1 MKKRSI
7 IVCKDKIC
15 YHDSNSIFLRRE
27 TSMKKITKKALSLFI
42 AMIVLVASLC
52 IYPTDTVQ
60 AATIPSITITRN
72 GQNIGLVYSK
82 WDMGDYSYTL
92 KVKGTTVT
100 KCVSSK
106 PSVAKAT
113 KFKTGWGFSPR
124 KVGATKF
131 TLTCK
136 NGKKYVVKLQ
146 IFKYS
151 NPFRTIKI
159 GSKDYASLFKSNSGM
174 MLRMPSN
181 TLKKGT
187 YSFSVTTNAN
197 WKVARADVVY
207 ISRKGSGVASKSLTK
222 AKKITIQD
230 PKTKYNFV
238 DFQMKYKNI
247 PIYNSY
253 QLGLFKF

>member
-1 MKKRSI
+1 
-7 IVCKDKIC
+7 
-15 YHDSNSIFLRRE
+15 
-27 TSMKKITKKALSLFI
+27 
-42 AMIVLVASLC
+42 
-52 IYPTDTVQ
+52 
-60 AATIPSITITRN
+60 
-72 GQNIGLVYSK
+72 
-82 WDMGDYSYTL
+82 
-92 KVKGTTVT
+92 
-100 KCVSSK
+100 
-106 PSVAKAT
+106 
-113 KFKTGWGFSPR
+113 
-124 KVGATKF
+124 
-131 TLTCK
+131 
-136 NGKKYVVKLQ
+136 
-146 IFKYS
+146 
-151 NPFRTIKI
+151 
-159 GSKDYASLFKSNSGM
+159 